1 MRMVL
6 VFILLF
12 LVTAQVAGEVTLRNP
27 EDEQRFNDLSKVLR
41 CMVCQNQS
49 IADSNAELARDFRD
63 QVKEQINEGQSDAE
77 IIDYMVERYGHYI
90 LYRPPFSMATA
101 ILWMGPFIL
110 VVVGFV
116 MVVRTMRRQE
126 QSQAGTNTRQQA
138 RLQEL
143 LEKSADFD
151 DRGG

>member
-12 LVTAQVAGEVTLRNP
+12 LVTARVAGEMTLSNP
-27 EDEQRFNDLSKVLR
+27 EDEQRFNNLSKVLR

-90 LYRPPFSMATA
+90 LYRPPFNMATA
-101 ILWMGPFIL
+101 ILWTGPFIL

-138 RLQEL
+138 RLREL

-151 DRGG
+151 DKGG

>member
-6 VFILLF
+6 MFILLF
-12 LVTAQVAGEVTLRNP
+12 LVTARVAGEMTLRNP

-90 LYRPPFSMATA
+90 LYKPPFNMATA
-101 ILWMGPFIL
+101 ILWTGPFIL

-126 QSQAGTNTRQQA
+126 QSQADTNTRQQG